1 MGKGVNDGPP
11 LLTPDPIDRGPSSQP
26 SFCGLVSCKEFKG
39 QLLSSVNQ
47 PAINNVFICDS
58 DKPVVLEES
67 LLMSV
72 YKQELNLKKKWVD
85 AEKQTDE

>member
-11 LLTPDPIDRGPSSQP
+11 LLTPDPIDRGPFSQP

-72 YKQELNLKKKWVD
+72 YKQELN
-85 AEKQTDE
+85 